1 MPQVEVRTRLVPVRR
16 PGEKKRDNLLGET
29 EILLEILLVPRGSGN
44 RKWAV
49 ALGKAAK
56 VHPEI
61 GPHVKRVRVGSS
73 KLWIALKPSASL
85 MASMLS
91 WNKRRVE
98 MSDVPGQLPLFGGAV
113 PM

>member
-16 PGEKKRDNLLGET
+16 SGQRKRDNLLGET
-29 EILLEILLVPRGSGN
+29 EVLMEILLVPRGSGN

-56 VHPEI
+56 AHPEL

-73 KLWIALKPSASL
+73 KVWVTLLPSPSL
-85 MASMLS
+85 LASMMS
-91 WNKRRVE
+91 WNQRRLE
-98 MSDVPGQLPLFGGAV
+98 SADVPGQLPLFGGAI
-113 PM
+113 PT